1 MIVIGAD
8 THKRSHVLA
17 ALDRRTGALVAE
29 LEIAASEDGH
39 LRALAWASELD
50 TEVVWA
56 LEDCRHVAGGLERAL
71 IAAGH
76 RVVRVPPRLTGA
88 SRRGERERGKSDRI
102 DARAIAR
109 AVLREGIERFPT
121 AALDEN
127 ALEIRLLHD
136 HRASLVAE
144 RSRQI
149 NRLRWHLVALCPELE
164 AALPARSLRHEPH
177 ITKVARRLAR
187 LTPSARVRIAKTLT
201 AAIRDLTRQIN
212 QLEHELERLV
222 NAHSPDLV
230 AETGVGALTAATL
243 IGRTAGAERFPSD
256 AHFARLAGTAPIPAS
271 SGRTVRHRLDRGGD
285 RQLNCALHMITLTRM
300 RLDPATRA
308 YVQRRKTEGKT
319 TREIIRCLKRYI
331 ARMVWKHLH
340 QHAQTRPHRP
350 HRTGHDLSPL
360 MP

>member
-8 THKRSHVLA
+8 THKRSHALA
-17 ALDRRTGALVAE
+17 ALDSQTGVLVDE
-29 LEIAASEDGH
+29 LEIAADEDGQ
-39 LRALAWASELD
+39 LRAMAWAAELD
-50 TEVVWA
+50 AELVWA
-56 LEDCRHVAGGLERAL
+56 LEDCRHVAGRLERAL
-71 IAAGH
+71 IAAGQ
-76 RVVRVPPRLTGA
+76 RVIRVPPSLTGA
-88 SRRGERERGKSDRI
+88 SRRSERERGKSDHI

-109 AVLREGIERFPT
+109 VVLREGIERFP
-121 AALDEN
+121 AAVLDED

-164 AALPARSLRHEPH
+164 AELPARSLRHEPH
-177 ITKVARRLAR
+177 IAKVTRRLAR
-187 LTPSARVRIAKTLT
+187 LAPSTRARIAKALT
-201 AAIRDLTRQIN
+201 ASIRDLTRQIN

-222 NAHSPDLV
+222 AAHSPDLV

-243 IGRTAGAERFPSD
+243 IGHTAGAARFPTD

-271 SGRTVRHRLDRGGD
+271 SGRTIRHRLDRGGD
-285 RQLNCALHMITLTRM
+285 RQLNRALHMITLTRM

-331 ARMVWKHLH
+331 ARIVWKHLH
-340 QHAQTRPHRP
+340 QHARPAP
-350 HRTGHDLSPL
+350 AEPEIAYIS
-360 MP
+360 